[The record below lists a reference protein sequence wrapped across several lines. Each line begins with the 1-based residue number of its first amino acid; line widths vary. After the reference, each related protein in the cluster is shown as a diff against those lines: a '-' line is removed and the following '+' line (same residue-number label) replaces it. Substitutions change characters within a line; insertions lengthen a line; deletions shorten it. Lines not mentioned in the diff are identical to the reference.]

1 MCVRVYHRAWVDRD
15 LCCVVVHSGFL
26 CGMCLDRDT
35 TSRFRR
41 TLHYASF
48 LEAAPPVRTPPPQP
62 PSTHTQACRQEGSRE
77 PLGFQTRQ
85 EEGKGL
91 ASPSPAS
98 TLRGPNRGG
107 EEGDA
112 SPTHFLSSRPSPP
125 PASSPAASRAPP
137 ARRRGPR
144 CVLWRSGR
152 HSSVS
157 SRAGA
162 VQRSGGHRGTWAS
175 RTLLS

>member
-1 MCVRVYHRAWVDRD
+1 MRVRVYLRAWVDRD

-26 CGMCLDRDT
+26 CGMCLDGDT
-35 TSRFRR
+35 ASRFRR
-41 TLHYASF
+41 TPHYAS
-48 LEAAPPVRTPPPQP
+48 LRGRPAERTPPAPTH
-62 PSTHTQACRQEGSRE
+62 THTQACRQEGSRE

-137 ARRRGPR
+137 ARRRGRR
-144 CVLWRSGR
+144 CVLWGSGW
-152 HSSVS
+152 HSYVS
-157 SRAGA
+157 PRAGT
-162 VQRSGGHRGTWAS
+162 VQRPGGHRGTWAS
-175 RTLLS
+175 STLLS